1 KIRINSKQSHMEP
14 HNAIEKE
21 HDFIPERKKWKRQLF
36 RIIYRADTPLGKL
49 FDICLLIL
57 IFLSTFIVMMESV
70 PSFDLRFHTLFVVL
84 EWTISLFFTAEY
96 ILRII
101 TIRNKREYIFSFFGI
116 IDLLAIVPFFLSL
129 LLPVTKFFLII
140 RMLRILR
147 IFRILNLLDFMNDG
161 YLIVRAL
168 KNSSRKIYIFL
179 LFLMIFSVIVGS
191 MMYMV
196 EGHKEGFESIPQS
209 IYWAVVTVTTVG
221 YGDVSPTTPL
231 GKFFAILLM
240 LAGYSIIAVP
250 TGIVTAEM
258 RNKRQN
264 FEKVCSRCMNDDID
278 DDANYCKRCGEKTAI
293 PVRNVGNQ

>member
-1 KIRINSKQSHMEP
+1 MQEHQT
-14 HNAIEKE
+14 IEKE
-21 HDFIPERKKWKRQLF
+21 HDYIPERKKWKRQLF

-57 IFLSTFIVMMESV
+57 ICISTFIVMLESI
-70 PSFDLRFHTLFVVL
+70 PSLDLRFHKFFITLEILISVVF
-84 EWTISLFFTAEY
+84 TIEY
-96 ILRII
+96 ALRII
-101 TIRNKREYIFSFFGI
+101 TIRNKKDYIFSFFGV
-116 IDLLAIVPFFLSL
+116 IDLLAIIPFYLSL
-129 LLPVTKFFLII
+129 FFPFTKFFLII
-140 RMLRILR
+140 RMLRMLR
-147 IFRILNLLDFMNDG
+147 IFRILNLMDFMNDG

-179 LFLMIFSVIVGS
+179 LFLIIFSVIVGS
-191 MMYMV
+191 IMYMV

-221 YGDVSPTTPL
+221 YGDVSPSTPL
-231 GKFFAILLM
+231 GKFFSIILM

-264 FEKVCSRCMNDDID
+264 LEKICNRCGNDDID
-278 DDANYCKRCGEKTAI
+278 DDANYCKRCGEK
-293 PVRNVGNQ
+293 VVNFKN

>member
-1 KIRINSKQSHMEP
+1 MQEQQS
-14 HNAIEKE
+14 IDKE
-21 HDFIPERKKWKRQLF
+21 HNFIPERKKWKRQLF

-49 FDICLLIL
+49 FDICLLVL

-70 PSFDLRFHTLFVVL
+70 PSLDLRFHTFF
-84 EWTISLFFTAEY
+84 ISLEIIISIIFTIEY

-101 TIRNKREYIFSFFGI
+101 TIRNKKDYIFSFFGV
-116 IDLLAIVPFFLSL
+116 IDLLAIIPFYLSL
-129 LLPVTKFFLII
+129 FFPFTKFFLII
-140 RMLRILR
+140 RMLRMLR
-147 IFRILNLLDFMNDG
+147 IFRILNLMDFMNDG
-161 YLIVRAL
+161 YLIIKAL

-231 GKFFAILLM
+231 GKFFSILLM
-240 LAGYSIIAVP
+240 LAGYAIIAVP

-264 FEKVCSRCMNDDID
+264 LEKVCKRCGNDDID
-278 DDANYCKRCGEKTAI
+278 DDANYCKKCGEK
-293 PVRNVGNQ
+293 VVNF

>member
-1 KIRINSKQSHMEP
+1 MQKHQT
-14 HNAIEKE
+14 IEKE

-70 PSFDLRFHTLFVVL
+70 PSLDLKFHNLFIAL
-84 EWTISLFFTAEY
+84 EVIISIIFTIEY

-101 TIRNKREYIFSFFGI
+101 TIRNKKDYIFSFFGI
-116 IDLLAIVPFFLSL
+116 IDLLAIVPFYLSL
-129 LLPVTKFFLII
+129 FFPFTKFFLII
-140 RMLRILR
+140 RMLRMLR

-179 LFLMIFSVIVGS
+179 LFLMIFSIIVGS

-231 GKFFAILLM
+231 GKFFSILLM

-264 FEKVCSRCMNDDID
+264 LELLCKRCGNEDID
-278 DDANYCKRCGEKTAI
+278 DDANYCKKCGEK
-293 PVRNVGNQ
+293 VVEF